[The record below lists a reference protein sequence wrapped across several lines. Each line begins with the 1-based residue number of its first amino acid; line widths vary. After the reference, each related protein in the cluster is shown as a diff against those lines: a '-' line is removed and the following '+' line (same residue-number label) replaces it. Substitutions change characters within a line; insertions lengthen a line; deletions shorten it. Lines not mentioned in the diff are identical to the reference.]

1 MPPIE
6 IMVRWRPLSERVSS
20 VLAAGLVV
28 EIDAV
33 ISGTSV
39 NECYGSTMFKGK
51 VALVTGS
58 TAGIGE
64 ACALEFAAGGAA
76 VMVSGRDATRGR
88 AVVERIEAKGGRAG
102 FSGVDLRAL
111 GAADAL
117 VADTVAQLGGLD
129 ILVNN
134 AGILYTAN
142 ALETSD
148 EQWLETMAVN
158 LNAVFAMS
166 RAAVRHM
173 RTAGGGAI
181 VNIASEWGINGEP
194 NHVAYCASKGAVLQI
209 TRCMAL
215 DHARDNIRVNAVS
228 PGEIHTRMVDDILA
242 QRGGDPV
249 KNLESLAAGIPMR
262 RLAQPSEVARCVC
275 FLASNQASYVTGA
288 NLSVDGGNDATAG
301 PYP

>member
-1 MPPIE
+1 
-6 IMVRWRPLSERVSS
+6 
-20 VLAAGLVV
+20 
-28 EIDAV
+28 
-33 ISGTSV
+33 
-39 NECYGSTMFKGK
+39 
-51 VALVTGS
+51 
-58 TAGIGE
+58 
-64 ACALEFAAGGAA
+64 
-76 VMVSGRDATRGR
+76 MVSGRDATRGR
-88 AVVERIEAKGGRAG
+88 AVVERIEAAGGRAE
-102 FSGVDLRAL
+102 FCGVDLRAA
-111 GAADAL
+111 GAAEML
-117 VADTVAQLGGLD
+117 VAESVARLGGLD

-134 AGILYTAN
+134 AGILHTAN

-148 EQWLETMAVN
+148 EQWEGTMAVN
-158 LNAVFAMS
+158 VTAVFAMS

-173 RTAGGGAI
+173 RAAGGGAI

-242 QRGGDPV
+242 KRGGDPQR
-249 KNLESLAAGIPMR
+249 NLESLAAGIPMR
-262 RLAQPSEVARCVC
+262 RLAQPAEVARCVC
-275 FLASNQASYVTGA
+275 FLASPQASYVTGA